1 MGELFLIF
9 CLVYILPCLLVG
21 AFGYG
26 KVSAFWLYFWVS
38 FFLTPIVGLIFLLFD
53 KSGRGKPYRQN
64 DDSYW
69 DAVCPGFRPDKK
81 R

>member
-53 KSGRGKPYRQN
+53 KSGKARPPKDKEPY
-64 DDSYW
+64 W
-69 DAVCPGFRPDKK
+69 EGIFGFNPFEDR
-81 R
+81 